1 MVEFEATWHILKNA
15 KNDYIKNLKSELLA
29 DKAGF
34 VMEYKARGQNMPKII
49 VDNIEYNTEDL
60 TDKGKAQLASLQF
73 LEVQITKLKN
83 EVAVFQTAR
92 NTYVKTLQDELEK
105 SNSKD

>member
-1 MVEFEATWHILKNA
+1 
-15 KNDYIKNLKSELLA
+15 
-29 DKAGF
+29 
-34 VMEYKARGQNMPKII
+34 MPKIT